1 VLRWDLLNLCLV
13 LQAEGMKQSQA
24 RKQLRFMADEHLQAA
39 LEVRAAAHGVTVSAL
54 CTAIL
59 ATEMRRGVQ
68 NEMMLEL
75 TPTIKNELRKG
86 FQGAARELRALLVR
100 TAFEA
105 SLTRLLWRELYEKP
119 QAERDPFDMVLRRLL
134 PQAKERVKDPFYG
147 LEEFMEPD
155 EMAKE
160 SRLKKHG

>member
-68 NEMMLEL
+68 
-75 TPTIKNELRKG
+75 NELRKG